1 MEQQEEISEYSS
13 QKAGYLSTFFSLY
26 LAQAVPMSFFT
37 TALQVIL
44 REQAVPLSLIGLLQ
58 IVKLPWILKVFW
70 SPAIDRHCQTVGDY
84 KRTIIG
90 AEIVYAL
97 LILVTSLFAHHS
109 APLLPPA
116 HRAYPSCFGCFGHT
130 RHRYRRLGHTLFGT
144 SSTRIAQQHAVD
156 GQLWW
161 QSFGQ
166 RSALDGAPF
175 LWLEPRNPVLKSV
188 CSHRHGAAM
197 AA

>member
-1 MEQQEEISEYSS
+1 MEQQEEISEHPS

-70 SPAIDRHCQTVGDY
+70 SPAIDRHCHTVRDY

-97 LILVTSLFAHHS
+97 LILVTSLFDLHTIL
-109 APLLPPA
+109 PLLSFLLWLLRPHKTSLPTPWPYA
-116 HRAYPSCFGCFGHT
+116 L
-130 RHRYRRLGHTLFGT
+130 RRLINADC
-144 SSTRIAQQHAVD
+144 STACSRWAALVAVF
-156 GQLWW
+156 W
-161 QSFGQ
+161 
-166 RSALDGAPF
+166 AA
-175 LWLEPRNPVLKSV
+175 E
-188 CSHRHGAAM
+188 CS
-197 AA
+197 

>member
-1 MEQQEEISEYSS
+1 MEQQEEISEHSS
-13 QKAGYLSTFFSLY
+13 QKAGYLSTFFNLY

-70 SPAIDRHCQTVGDY
+70 SPAIDRHCHTIRDY

-97 LILVTSLFAHHS
+97 LILVTSLFDLHTILPLSFHLLIVLILLALAAS
-109 APLLPPA
+109 ATQDIATDAWPYAL
-116 HRAYPSCFGCFGHT
+116 
-130 RHRYRRLGHTLFGT
+130 RHLINADC
-144 SSTRIAQQHAVD
+144 STACSRWAALVAVF
-156 GQLWW
+156 W
-161 QSFGQ
+161 
-166 RSALDGAPF
+166 AA
-175 LWLEPRNPVLKSV
+175 E
-188 CSHRHGAAM
+188 CS
-197 AA
+197 